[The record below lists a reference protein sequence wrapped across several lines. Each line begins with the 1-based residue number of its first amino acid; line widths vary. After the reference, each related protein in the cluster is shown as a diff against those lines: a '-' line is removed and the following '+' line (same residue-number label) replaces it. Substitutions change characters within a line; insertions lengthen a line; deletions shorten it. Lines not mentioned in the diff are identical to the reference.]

1 MGTIL
6 DKFDNLTIT
15 DHESLEKNKKQ
26 LEYVDYIVEHISN
39 VQKAYQIF
47 FIPLLDKEIVS
58 DILSEYEFKS
68 AILNCKNSI
77 EEHDSSKFEEEEFE
91 AYRLKFY
98 PTTYEHSL
106 DDNYQRWVEESFD
119 DAWKHH
125 YMNNKHH
132 PLHWVDPNTNVASDM
147 DLESIIEMICD
158 WEAMSM
164 KFNSDTIDWYNK
176 ADNEKSQMSDNTKR
190 IVEEILFNIVHC

>member
-68 AILNCKNSI
+68 AIFLT
-77 EEHDSSKFEEEEFE
+77 
-91 AYRLKFY
+91 L
-98 PTTYEHSL
+98 L
-106 DDNYQRWVEESFD
+106 
-119 DAWKHH
+119 
-125 YMNNKHH
+125 
-132 PLHWVDPNTNVASDM
+132 
-147 DLESIIEMICD
+147 
-158 WEAMSM
+158 
-164 KFNSDTIDWYNK
+164 
-176 ADNEKSQMSDNTKR
+176 
-190 IVEEILFNIVHC
+190 